1 VTARV
6 PAVVV
11 LAQADSTMD
20 VLHGL
25 AQGGAPAGTAVVA
38 EEQVNARGSRGQRWV
53 SPPGGLWLSVLL
65 RPDPAGLELMGL
77 RAALA
82 VVEALDGAGLDGAV
96 RLKWPNDLML
106 EERKA
111 GGILCEARWHGTDLA
126 WVAVGLGLNVTN
138 PPPAELEALATHL
151 SRARPSLTA
160 AELVSP
166 VVEAIRAIAAAAGP
180 LTEDERARYARRD
193 WLRGRRLQAPLAGTA
208 DGLGEDGALLV
219 RRADG
224 ATAAIRAGSIVLAAS
239 GSSADL
245 SACS

>member
-1 VTARV
+1 MTTRV

-11 LAQADSTMD
+11 LGQAESTMD

-38 EEQVNARGSRGQRWV
+38 EEQVAARGSRGQRWV
-53 SPPGGLWLSVLL
+53 SPAGGLWLSVLL

-82 VVEALDGAGLDGAV
+82 VVEALDGAGLDGLV

-106 EERKA
+106 HERKA
-111 GGILCEARWHGTDLA
+111 GGILCEARWHGTDLG

-138 PPPAELEALATHL
+138 PPPAELETIATYL
-151 SRARPSLTA
+151 STARPSLTA
-160 AELVSP
+160 ADLISP
-166 VVEAIRAIAAAAGP
+166 VVEALRAIARAAGP
-180 LTEDERARYARRD
+180 LTSDERTRYARRD
-193 WLRGRRLQAPLAGTA
+193 WLLGRRLQGPLAGTA
-208 DGLGEDGALLV
+208 EGLGADGALLV

-224 ATAAIRAGSIVLAAS
+224 ATAAVRAGTIVLA
-239 GSSADL
+239 GPRSSADL